1 MSRRISCHG
10 RYVAFQMA
18 EVAIP
23 RQKPLQGGPVGVAP
37 REAAVVV
44 FASQHPP
51 GVRLAPDIGLRRF
64 ILGVQRVE
72 VLVETL
78 VG

>member
-1 MSRRISCHG
+1 MKTGSKKQVHIVQES
-10 RYVAFQMA
+10 
-18 EVAIP
+18 
-23 RQKPLQGGPVGVAP
+23 LQSWPVGVAT
-37 REAAVVV
+37 RKAAVVV
-44 FASQHPP
+44 FASQQRPP